1 MHIPK
6 IDDYLKILTRDE
18 VKVFAD
24 INFDEYFKSTREKLY
39 SKRCEEQI
47 LRKADELL
55 YIILTK
61 SDKLEKYAEMMQS
74 DSSDNY
80 VHRYNIEILTNSKLN
95 TKHMIKN
102 KLKELLREMK
112 KFKVQSILVL
122 EHKKRN
128 AHKIFHPSTKLTAS
142 DSDIDSDI

>member
-1 MHIPK
+1 M
-6 IDDYLKILTRDE
+6 TRDE

-112 KFKVQSILVL
+112 KSSVNISI
-122 EHKKRN
+122 R
-128 AHKIFHPSTKLTAS
+128 A
-142 DSDIDSDI
+142 

>member
-1 MHIPK
+1 M
-6 IDDYLKILTRDE
+6 TRDE

-74 DSSDNY
+74 DSSNNY
-80 VHRYNIEILTNSKLN
+80 IHRYNIEILTNSKLN

-112 KFKVQSILVL
+112 KFNVQSILVL

-128 AHKIFHPSTKLTAS
+128 AYKIFHPSTKLTAS